1 MAQNERQHRLNT
13 WLWQIGT
20 NKQLNQNKM
29 NKTKSTIFGLLM
41 TISIG
46 TFAQDCDKL
55 LADGLYSFTKMVNTT
70 SFSKDLRTY
79 YLSETFKSDL
89 RSGKWGAS
97 LAIPIEG
104 VPFSIGANDSEE
116 KFSEL
121 RTKLLSISELKIEAS
136 NVQVLLQSVPN
147 TNLYEAYVNCKGI
160 PAGLSGFIQG
170 INVETEDAVVFSIH
184 YRPSSPSDPMP
195 KVTGFSV
202 IPEGSLVSGGL
213 KIGDEI
219 KGFTTLITCKRPI
232 DKDLIL
238 TIQTDRGAISSKA
251 SAVDNI
257 TSHKELPIGTIISSY
272 LNFEQFNTA
281 TKNNDKS
288 PGGIWTSAKSKWAP
302 CDGRPVPTSK
312 FQTLTS
318 QIQIP
323 DLRGMFLRGLNT
335 FDPFQPVPQIG
346 ADQAD
351 PDNRIVGSYQA
362 DAFQGHKHLD
372 QDRIG
377 AFQGREA
384 PNTPHQRFTITG
396 TPANNSEG
404 KVNAGFGTPRINKE
418 TRPKNVSVYYYIKIN

>member
-1 MAQNERQHRLNT
+1 
-13 WLWQIGT
+13 
-20 NKQLNQNKM
+20 
-29 NKTKSTIFGLLM
+29 M

-55 LADGLYSFTKMVNTT
+55 LADGLYSFTKMTNTT

-79 YLSETFKSDL
+79 YLSETFKSDM

-97 LAIPIEG
+97 LTIPIEG

-121 RTKLLSISELKIEAS
+121 RTKLLSITELKIES
-136 NVQVLLQSVPN
+136 NNAQVLLQSVPN

-160 PAGLSGFIQG
+160 PPGLSGFIPG
-170 INVETEDAVVFSIH
+170 VNVETEDAVVFSIH
-184 YRPSSPSDPMP
+184 YRPSSPTDAMP

-202 IPEGSLVSGGL
+202 IPEGSIVSGGL
-213 KIGDEI
+213 KIGDDI

-251 SAVDNI
+251 SAVDNL
-257 TSHKELPIGTIISSY
+257 TSNKELPIGTIITSY
-272 LNFEQFNTA
+272 LNFEQFNAA

-288 PGGIWTSAKSKWAP
+288 PGGIFTSAKSKWAP
-302 CDGRPVPTSK
+302 CDGRPVPASK

-318 QIQIP
+318 QIQVP

-335 FDPFQPVPQIG
+335 FDPYQPVPQVST
-346 ADQAD
+346 DKAD
-351 PDNRIVGSYQA
+351 PDSRIVGSYQS
-362 DAFQGHKHLD
+362 DAFQGHKHINSDNLAVN
-372 QDRIG
+372 QST
-377 AFQGREA
+377 QA
-384 PNTPHQRFTITG
+384 PNNPRQRRTVTG
-396 TPANNSEG
+396 EVPENSAG
-404 KVNAGFGTPRINKE
+404 KFDAGFGTPRLSTE
-418 TRPKNVSVYYYIKIN
+418 TRPKNISIYYYIKIN